1 VNTAENKKLV
11 QDAFTE
17 WGRGNGD
24 AFFNLLAVNVRW
36 TVIGSTK
43 VSGTY
48 YSREVFLEK
57 GVSPFMDKLAEPIVP
72 TVRDIIAQDDKVVVQ
87 WEGRAFGKNDR
98 IYYKTYCYVL
108 RLRDGKIQEGT
119 SYLDTEQIA
128 RLLK

>member
-1 VNTAENKKLV
+1 
-11 QDAFTE
+11 
-17 WGRGNGD
+17 
-24 AFFNLLAVNVRW
+24 
-36 TVIGSTK
+36 
-43 VSGTY
+43 
-48 YSREVFLEK
+48 
-57 GVSPFMDKLAEPIVP
+57 MDKLAEPIVP

-108 RLRDGKIQEGT
+108 RLRYGKIQEGT